1 MRRFSGHRSFS
12 PPLRSV
18 VLSRCPEK
26 KYSDQLFSFY
36 FLGLTSLTNAH
47 LYAIFTAYPLDNTPF
62 ILYNVIQR
70 AGVAE

>member
-36 FLGLTSLTNAH
+36 FLGLTSLTNAQIK
-47 LYAIFTAYPLDNTPF
+47 IFT
-62 ILYNVIQR
+62 ILLKEKIQIKTFQSPNQK
-70 AGVAE
+70 